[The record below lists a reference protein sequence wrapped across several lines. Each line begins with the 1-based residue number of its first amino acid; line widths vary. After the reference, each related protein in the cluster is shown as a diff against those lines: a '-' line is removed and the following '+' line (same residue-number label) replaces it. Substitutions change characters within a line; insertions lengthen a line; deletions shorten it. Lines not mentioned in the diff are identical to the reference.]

1 MSRHLHLAAVRRS
14 MSPQSSGRD
23 VQDGGEQHEETAG
36 VAVDA
41 EVLFHA
47 VVQED
52 VDLQL
57 HVQQLVRGEGS
68 AQTVQV
74 PTDKAL
80 IKVTD
85 SCFQP

>member
-1 MSRHLHLAAVRRS
+1 MSQRPHLAAVRRS

-23 VQDGGEQHEETAG
+23 VQDGGEQHEEFAG

-41 EVLFHA
+41 EVLLHT

-68 AQTVQV
+68 AQAVQV
-74 PTDKAL
+74 PTNKAHV
-80 IKVTD
+80 KVTD
-85 SCFQP
+85 SCFLP